1 MSFAPY
7 VTAAAALVVVLAC
20 ARLLWVQHH
29 ARKEARD
36 LNDFFDSAAIGLHW
50 VGADGTVLRVN
61 RAELEMLGYSEE
73 EYVGH
78 PITEF
83 HADRPV
89 IDDILCR
96 LTADEILHD
105 YPARLRAKDGSIRE
119 VLITS
124 SVYRVKGRFRH
135 TRCFTRDVTAQRRA
149 EEAARALQR
158 LDSVGRLAGGIAH
171 EVNNQMSVVLGAT
184 HFILRHPGIPAEVRD
199 DVGHIVSAANRSARI
214 TGQLLAF
221 SRRQMLQPEVCDPR
235 DIVRGFENV
244 LRRTLAPS
252 RELQIDASR
261 EVGNVKVDCGQI
273 EQVLL
278 NLVLNAA
285 DAVPE
290 GGRVTISIR
299 ETNLGTHGEPGMRE
313 PLTQPG
319 RYVVIEVTDN
329 GTGMDADTEARL
341 FEPFFTT
348 KEVGKGTGLGLSTV
362 YGILRQSDGHVG
374 VTTAPGQGS
383 TFSVYLPVTT
393 EAIRS
398 SRSAESEPAS
408 RPGSVLVVEDEP
420 EVRRMAARVLEA
432 EGYAVSEAADGNE
445 ALAVLATGGPF
456 DLLLSD
462 VSMPTMSG
470 LELAEQIRRDRPDLP
485 ILLMTGHTGADDI
498 RRAAQE
504 GGYRILDKPWK
515 PDALL
520 SAVAMALS
528 GPRVQV
534 PIASRTF
541 P

>member
-1 MSFAPY
+1 MSLTPY
-7 VTAAAALVVVLAC
+7 VTVVAAVVVVVSC
-20 ARLLWVQHH
+20 ARLLWVQRL

-61 RAELEMLGYSEE
+61 RAELEMLGYSED

-83 HADRPV
+83 HVDRPV

-96 LTADEILHD
+96 LTADETLHD
-105 YPARLRAKDGSIRE
+105 YPARLRARDGSVRD

-124 SVYRVKGRFRH
+124 SVYRVNGAFRH

-171 EVNNQMSVVLGAT
+171 EVNNQMNVVLGAT
-184 HFILRHPGIPAEVRD
+184 HFILQHPDIPAEVRD

-235 DIVRGFENV
+235 EIVRSFESV
-244 LRRTLAPS
+244 LRRSLAPS
-252 RELQIDASR
+252 SGLRVDAGR
-261 EVGNVKVDCGQI
+261 QVGNVKVDCGQI

-285 DAVPE
+285 DAMPD
-290 GGRVTISIR
+290 GGLVTIAVR
-299 ETNLGTHGEPGMRE
+299 ETSLGTRGEAGVRE
-313 PLTQPG
+313 PVTQPG
-319 RYVVIEVTDN
+319 RYVVVAVTDT
-329 GTGMDADTEARL
+329 GLGMDPETEARL

-362 YGILRQSDGHVG
+362 YGIIRQSGGYVG

-393 EAIRS
+393 EPMRAAPP
-398 SRSAESEPAS
+398 AEAEAAPHQ
-408 RPGSVLVVEDEP
+408 GSVLVVEDEP
-420 EVRRMAARVLEA
+420 EVRRMAARVLRS
-432 EGYAVSEAADGNE
+432 EGYKVSEAADARE
-445 ALAVLATGGPF
+445 ALAALGTSGPF

-462 VSMPTMSG
+462 VSMPVVSG
-470 LELAEQIRRDRPDLP
+470 LELADRVRRDEPDLP
-485 ILLMTGHTGADDI
+485 ILLMTGHTGSDDI
-498 RRAAQE
+498 RRAAAH
-504 GGYRILDKPWK
+504 GGYQVLDKPYT
-515 PDALL
+515 PDVLL

-528 GPRVQV
+528 GPPVQV
-534 PIASRTF
+534 PNASRTF

>member
-1 MSFAPY
+1 MSFTSY

-20 ARLLWVQHH
+20 ARLLWIQRV
-29 ARKEARD
+29 ARREARD

-61 RAELEMLGYSEE
+61 RAELEMLGYAEE

-96 LTADEILHD
+96 LTADEVLHD
-105 YPARLRAKDGSIRE
+105 YPARLRARDGSIRE

-124 SVYRVKGRFRH
+124 SVYRVNGVFRH

-149 EEAARALQR
+149 EEEARALQR
-158 LDSVGRLAGGIAH
+158 VDSVGRLAGGIAH

-184 HFILRHPGIPAEVRD
+184 HFILRHPDIPAEVRD
-199 DVGHIVSAANRSARI
+199 DVGHIVSAANRSAQI

-235 DIVRGFENV
+235 AIVRTFESV
-244 LRRTLAPS
+244 LCRSVGPS
-252 RELQIDASR
+252 SELQIDTAR
-261 EVGNVKVDCGQI
+261 DVGNVKVDCGQI

-285 DAVPE
+285 DAMPD
-290 GGRVTISIR
+290 GGRVTIAVR
-299 ETNLGTHGEPGMRE
+299 ETALGTRGEQGVRE
-313 PLTQPG
+313 PVTQPG
-319 RYVVIEVTDN
+319 RYVVIDVTDT
-329 GTGMDADTEARL
+329 GVGMDAETEARL

-348 KEVGKGTGLGLSTV
+348 KDVGQGTGLGLSTV
-362 YGILRQSDGHVG
+362 YGILRQSGGYVG

-393 EAIRS
+393 EAVRTA
-398 SRSAESEPAS
+398 RPAEPEAAPH
-408 RPGSVLVVEDEP
+408 PGSVLVVEDEP
-420 EVRRMAARVLEA
+420 EVLRMAARVLRS
-432 EGYAVSEAADGNE
+432 EGYEVSEAADAGE
-445 ALAVLATGGPF
+445 ALTALVTSGPF

-462 VSMPTMSG
+462 VSMPVVSG
-470 LELAEQIRRDRPDLP
+470 LELAEQVRRDRPDLP
-485 ILLMTGHTGADDI
+485 ILLMTGHTGAEEI
-498 RRAAQE
+498 RRAAE
-504 GGYRILDKPWK
+504 RGGYRILDKPFK
-515 PDALL
+515 PDGLL

-528 GPRVQV
+528 GPTVQV
-534 PIASRTF
+534 PSASRTF